1 MYASLLKILESRV
14 NYTRFIDYIKE
25 HTIPKEVQDIIKG
38 MGEWYTTNPSV
49 IEIDWDSFISW
60 YKLSRCTSLSREKH
74 NIYDKIFST
83 LEEDKLDEDQV
94 KAVLEAFIE
103 KDYAIRMADH
113 LMKIAEGDDSKAV
126 LDIEPMLKTFKE
138 ESSKVGKLH
147 EWLVSS
153 DEADLFERV
162 KERGLEWRLEELN
175 RSVGPLRKGDFV
187 VISSVPDSGKT
198 SLLSSESTFMAPQL
212 EEDQDVL
219 WFNNEEAGRK
229 VRDRV
234 YQAAIGWTS
243 EEIQDNKLGAV
254 AEIKSAIGRMDRI
267 KVYDKSI
274 MSWQEIEEIIE
285 SSNPGLIIIDQL
297 WKVKGFERSSFS
309 ESDKMVHLFGW
320 GRSLAQTYSPLITVH
335 QADGTAYGEPYLGME
350 QLYMSR
356 IGIQGEIDA
365 MIGLGRVYDAGRE
378 NTRFIHI
385 AKNKLDGGPRSVKAE
400 RNGKYEIE
408 VDFDRVRFNG
418 VYKRP

>member
-1 MYASLLKILESRV
+1 
-14 NYTRFIDYIKE
+14 
-25 HTIPKEVQDIIKG
+25 
-38 MGEWYTTNPSV
+38 
-49 IEIDWDSFISW
+49 
-60 YKLSRCTSLSREKH
+60 
-74 NIYDKIFST
+74 
-83 LEEDKLDEDQV
+83 
-94 KAVLEAFIE
+94 
-103 KDYAIRMADH
+103 
-113 LMKIAEGDDSKAV
+113 
-126 LDIEPMLKTFKE
+126 
-138 ESSKVGKLH
+138 
-147 EWLVSS
+147 
-153 DEADLFERV
+153 
-162 KERGLEWRLEELN
+162 
-175 RSVGPLRKGDFV
+175 
-187 VISSVPDSGKT
+187 
-198 SLLSSESTFMAPQL
+198 MAPQL
-212 EEDQDVL
+212 EDKQDVL

-243 EEIQDNKLGAV
+243 EEIQDNKIGAV

-320 GRSLAQTYSPLITVH
+320 GRSLAQTYAPLITVH